1 MATFWSQVFVVYN
14 GGARACVSEPTLSC
28 SVWCGNQ
35 PQMARQKAYDVAVV
49 GAGIM
54 GSCVAHRLAAQ
65 GHSVL
70 LLEQFDLLH
79 SRGSSHGHSR
89 IIRRTY
95 PEPHYAKMMERA
107 YQLWDHAEKEA
118 GFGVIIV

>member
-1 MATFWSQVFVVYN
+1 MAAVRN
-14 GGARACVSEPTLSC
+14 AA
-28 SVWCGNQ
+28 
-35 PQMARQKAYDVAVV
+35 KATYDVAIV

-79 SRGSSHGHSR
+79 FRGSSHGHSR

-95 PEPHYAKMMERA
+95 PESHYAKMMGRSYE
-107 YQLWDHAEKEA
+107 LWDSAEREA
-118 GFGVIIV
+118 G